1 VHTPRQVSKL
11 ERPLNAS
18 RRFNSAKVENVTV
31 GYDDGN
37 DSNSEFS
44 YLTVVSH
51 RKSVSEGN
59 ETSDQVKLAPTGP
72 ASRVRRL
79 WSVVWAIQSL
89 FHGARSGPGNLH
101 TFTTLRIRLIERLK
115 LSTYLMGEF
124 SKMMDWRDGKCTYIH
139 YKRICI
145 YPLEMTSP
153 FLQFITALAGIRKP
167 HK

>member
-1 VHTPRQVSKL
+1 MTTVAAQVKINADITRFRVVFPIFNAITAVHTPRQVSKL

-31 GYDDGN
+31 
-37 DSNSEFS
+37 
-44 YLTVVSH
+44 VSH

-72 ASRVRRL
+72 ASRFRRL

-124 SKMMDWRDGKCTYIH
+124 SKMMDWRDG
-139 YKRICI
+139 
-145 YPLEMTSP
+145 
-153 FLQFITALAGIRKP
+153 IRKP